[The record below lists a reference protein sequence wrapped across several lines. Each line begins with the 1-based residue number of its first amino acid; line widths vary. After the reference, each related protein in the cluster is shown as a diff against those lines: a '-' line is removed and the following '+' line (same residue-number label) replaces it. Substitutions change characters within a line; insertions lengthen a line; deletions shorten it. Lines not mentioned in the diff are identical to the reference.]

1 MDNYTFYG
9 ICPVCG
15 HVFTEEEISTTSS
28 YICPVCGA
36 VIDSGVSTLQTNN
49 TVKD

>member
-15 HVFTEEEISTTSS
+15 YVLTKTDVNPNAT
-28 YICPVCGA
+28 YVCPVCGA
-36 VIDSGVSTLQTNN
+36 AITGGISTLQTNN
-49 TVKD
+49 VTNG